1 LRAGA
6 PSTKTEQKKRE
17 GRERRV
23 GEERTGV
30 RTECPR
36 RASTSF
42 AGGRKSCEACERVK
56 RDVEYLGDVD
66 EELAR
71 AYERVHGEA
80 AKEEQVKMLFGRF
93 PRLITSGRDDDE
105 AAAR

>member
-1 LRAGA
+1 
-6 PSTKTEQKKRE
+6 
-17 GRERRV
+17 
-23 GEERTGV
+23 
-30 RTECPR
+30 
-36 RASTSF
+36 
-42 AGGRKSCEACERVK
+42 VK